1 MDQMHPEDWKKNY
14 WLYWLSVDQRVQQS
28 LNVTTFNYVNNVCPY
43 YVKVVFDYALQSR
56 ITSTNYARLK
66 VPFRKTNMGRKVY
79 HILAPRFGT
88 NSQVYWKETV

>member
-1 MDQMHPEDWKKNY
+1 MKE
-14 WLYWLSVDQRVQQS
+14 
-28 LNVTTFNYVNNVCPY
+28 
-43 YVKVVFDYALQSR
+43 VFDYALQSR

-88 NSQVYWKETV
+88 NSQVY